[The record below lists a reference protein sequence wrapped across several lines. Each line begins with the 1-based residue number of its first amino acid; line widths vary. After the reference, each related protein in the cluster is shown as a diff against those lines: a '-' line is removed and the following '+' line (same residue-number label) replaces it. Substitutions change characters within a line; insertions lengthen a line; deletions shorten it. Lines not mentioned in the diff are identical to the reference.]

1 MAEYALKS
9 ILKSR
14 GEKGVKVT
22 SAGISACDG
31 DKINEKALIALKN
44 RGISA
49 KHFVSKKITAETV
62 KKQNAVVCMTAEQ
75 KRVFVGFN
83 NVYCINELTGS
94 GDIPDPFGQSNEV
107 YEKTL
112 DVIFA
117 ACEKIADL
125 LIKENRYIEF
135 NKEQQKKQKEEK
147 AAQKMKK
154 IQEKQKTQK
163 AQKE

>member
-31 DKINEKALIALKN
+31 DKINEKALAALKN
-44 RGISA
+44 RGISVKRFA
-49 KHFVSKKITAETV
+49 SKKITAETV
-62 KKQNAVVCMTAEQ
+62 KKQNAVVCMTMEQ

-83 NVYCINELTGS
+83 NVYCINELTGA
-94 GDIPDPFGQSNEV
+94 GDIPDPFGKSAEV

-112 DVIFA
+112 DVIYA

-125 LIKENRYIEF
+125 LIKENRDIEY
-135 NKEQQKKQKEEK
+135 KKQKQKEQK
-147 AAQKMKK
+147 SGKTAQK
-154 IQEKQKTQK
+154 TTND
-163 AQKE
+163 